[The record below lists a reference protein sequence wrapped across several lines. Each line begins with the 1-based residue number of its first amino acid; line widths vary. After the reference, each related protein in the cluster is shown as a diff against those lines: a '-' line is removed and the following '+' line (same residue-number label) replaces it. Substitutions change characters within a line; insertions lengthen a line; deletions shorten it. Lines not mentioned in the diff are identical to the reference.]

1 MLNARQQA
9 FVNEY
14 ARGGFKNASEAAV
27 KAGYSEKTAPQ
38 IATRLLKNV
47 HVAKAIEARREPAK
61 EEAIV
66 DAAFVLRQLKDLALT
81 CGQSVP
87 LRDPDTGEELLNLR
101 GEVIYKKV
109 DAAGANAALKT
120 LSQCLGMGKE
130 QVDKDQTIQTLSETL
145 QDLLRK

>member
-27 KAGYSEKTAPQ
+27 KAGYSAKTADR
-38 IATRLLKNV
+38 IASRLLKNV
-47 HVAKAIEARREPAK
+47 EVRDAVEALRQPAK
-61 EEAIV
+61 EEAVV
-66 DAAFVLRQLKDLALT
+66 DAAFVFSELKELAKCCARRVPKLDIVGEPRLDLDGNPIL
-81 CGQSVP
+81 VP
-87 LRDPDTGEELLNLR
+87 
-101 GEVIYKKV
+101 V

-120 LSQCLGMGKE
+120 LSQCLGMGRE